1 MDFNLHVNK
10 VNINII
16 NIINIIIIIIIM
28 ATRKLFH
35 ATKLYL
41 TTDDSANTHAH
52 DRNDTQKN
60 ARIDLR
66 DMFTVNAQK
75 KEKKEKKIAQVNK
88 TFMNNTI
95 MNTVQSNLYHDTNRM
110 YRAKKRIDELD
121 FEHFVSSEKTPVTL
135 GKRKKSERESS
146 GSSKDAD
153 ADDDTTNNDTNS
165 SMIKNLIL
173 LSKTKRGRGLT
184 GMRCDDVV
192 TTPKTSEI
200 MKRALE
206 SLDRKAKRN
215 KKKKRRN
222 AADADGD
229 DKKKKKKKGKRKSK
243 VKKKKSNSSS
253 GSGSDSGSGS
263 SSISSNK

>member
-10 VNINII
+10 VNINI
-16 NIINIIIIIIIM
+16 NIVNIIIIIM

-41 TTDDSANTHAH
+41 TTDDSAQTNTHAH
-52 DRNDTQKN
+52 GRNDTQKN

-66 DMFTVNAQK
+66 DMFTVNAQ
-75 KEKKEKKIAQVNK
+75 KKEKKIAQVNK